1 MDFVIVF
8 FRDVLDGPLYVA
20 IVIINSILICSCIG
34 YLAEQS
40 LNRKKA
46 KEKFSNT
53 YTSVG
58 NSTGVSVFQG
68 QVQSQSVLQPNVAG
82 IQQGANNQQNVNQV
96 NSLQSN
102 AQSVGQQVVNNNTGN
117 NTQIK

>member
-8 FRDVLDGPLYVA
+8 FRDVLDGPLYIA
-20 IVIINSILICSCIG
+20 IVVINSILICSCIG

-46 KEKFSNT
+46 KEKYANT

-58 NSTGVSVFQG
+58 NSTGVSV
-68 QVQSQSVLQPNVAG
+68 SQTIPQQCMQPNVASNQPAVV
-82 IQQGANNQQNVNQV
+82 QQTVNPGVTQ
-96 NSLQSN
+96 
-102 AQSVGQQVVNNNTGN
+102 QQVVQGLPQQGVQPNVGN